1 MSKWNIS
8 HSVNNGQ
15 QQPIPRVTH
24 SNKAESRLIA
34 ILLRALV
41 SMFNTNSLYTAQLAQ
56 PNLTTAPFLLHLLSS
71 PSLKTNMPIPPSH
84 ADIPPFPPP
93 STFSILP
100 DIYLLIA
107 RLSIYQQAQQTASQA
122 QSQTQ
127 AQSDSQTQPQ
137 TQPPQ
142 APQPAQNLGPPL
154 DIIELPAQVYPIK
167 QRIAKA
173 RAAVAAL
180 PDVDRSV
187 EEQEHEIHELQ
198 RTVALLKARLGKLG
212 AIAAGAHNEA
222 DPKPDVVMDGVEE

>member
-1 MSKWNIS
+1 M
-8 HSVNNGQ
+8 
-15 QQPIPRVTH
+15 
-24 SNKAESRLIA
+24 
-34 ILLRALV
+34 
-41 SMFNTNSLYTAQLAQ
+41 
-56 PNLTTAPFLLHLLSS
+56 
-71 PSLKTNMPIPPSH
+71 PSTDPH

-107 RLSIYQQAQQTASQA
+107 RLTIYQQAQQTATQA

-127 AQSDSQTQPQ
+127 PQSDSRTQTQTQ

-142 APQPAQNLGPPL
+142 APHPAQNLGPPL
-154 DIIELPAQVYPIK
+154 DIKELPAQVYPIK

-187 EEQEHEIHELQ
+187 AEQEHEIHELQ
-198 RTVALLKARLGKLG
+198 RTLALLKARLGKLG
-212 AIAAGAHNEA
+212 AIAAAGHGEA
-222 DPKPDVVMDGVEE
+222 EAKPDVVMEGVEE